1 MSLAFLDTLHLL
13 AIKKSLR
20 PLTDWQEL
28 GLALGMDFP
37 FLDNINKNQGGDAEK
52 CKAAMLHSWLET
64 GKATKS
70 SLVTA
75 LTEIDEDS
83 IAAKIQ

>member
-1 MSLAFLDTLHLL
+1 
-13 AIKKSLR
+13 
-20 PLTDWQEL
+20 
-28 GLALGMDFP
+28 MDFP

-52 CKAAMLHSWLET
+52 CKTAMLHSWLET

-70 SLVTA
+70 SLVAA
-75 LTEIDEDS
+75 LTEMDEDS